1 MLNLKKIL
9 EDPDLELAYSCKAS
23 APLSEISSSKE
34 YQAHLE
40 SLESFYE
47 AKDQVT
53 SKQAKKIISD
63 TIKHTANL
71 VEAYEKN
78 LYTSG
83 KKDSATILASF
94 MADFGLKQNDLAADF
109 GSQSI
114 VSEVLNG
121 KRKITIEA
129 AKKLAKR
136 FSVSPTLFLDI

>member
-83 KKDSATILASF
+83 KRIQRQYWHLLWLILVSNRMIWQLTLAPK
-94 MADFGLKQNDLAADF
+94 ALCLKC
-109 GSQSI
+109 
-114 VSEVLNG
+114 
-121 KRKITIEA
+121 
-129 AKKLAKR
+129 
-136 FSVSPTLFLDI
+136 